1 MDILIFFLV
10 LFLLILVHEW
20 GHFIAAKRFGIRVDE
35 FGLGFPPK
43 LFGWKKPGGETEYT
57 FNLLP
62 IGGFVKIFGED
73 PDDESIQGPDRDR
86 SFVHKP
92 KWQQAIV
99 LIAGVT
105 MNIVLAWVLYV
116 GGYLGG
122 MPTQI
127 DESELDTYPNAQL
140 VIAAVIP
147 DSPAAEA
154 GVEPG
159 DAITAISGVAAE
171 SRGGGGEQLTP
182 SAITDAVAAASAGA
196 TATPLTLTLARGEES
211 LTTELTPEVITLTTP
226 AGAEEERP
234 AIGIQ
239 MSLAAI
245 KRHPPHEAL
254 WLATE
259 RTWELLGAVVVG
271 LGGFLA
277 SAATGSAD
285 LNQVTGP
292 VGIVNL
298 VGDASA
304 LGFAYLVTFTA
315 FISLN
320 LAVINLLPF
329 PALDGGRLLFVLIEK
344 LKGSPIKPAVAN
356 AANTVGFVLLLLLML
371 VVTVSDVVK
380 LL

>member
-1 MDILIFFLV
+1 MSIIIFFLI

-43 LFGWKKPGGETEYT
+43 LFGWRKPGGETEYT

-73 PDDESIQGPDRDR
+73 PDDESTNGPDRER

-99 LIAGVT
+99 LVAGVT
-105 MNIVLAWVLYV
+105 MNVVLAWVLYV
-116 GGYLGG
+116 GTFLGG
-122 MPTQI
+122 VPTAIEAQ
-127 DESELDTYPNAQL
+127 ELEQYPQARL
-140 VIAAVIP
+140 LIAAVLP
-147 DSPAAEA
+147 DSPAERA
-154 GVEPG
+154 GLVPG
-159 DAITAISGVAAE
+159 DEIVGAYRSEQVEVLIPEAITELVATGPE
-171 SRGGGGEQLTP
+171 DVPLFLSIKTDGE
-182 SAITDAVAAASAGA
+182 
-196 TATPLTLTLARGEES
+196 
-211 LTTELTPEVITLTTP
+211 TPEIVEVMPEVGVLEDDT
-226 AGAEEERP
+226 ER
-234 AIGIQ
+234 AAVGIQ
-239 MSLAAI
+239 MSLAAM
-245 KRHPPHEAL
+245 KRYPIHEAL
-254 WLATE
+254 WLGTQ
-259 RTWELLGAVVVG
+259 RTGEMLYLVTVG
-271 LGGFLA
+271 LGGFFA
-277 SAATGSAD
+277 SAFTGSAD
-285 LNQVTGP
+285 LSQVTGP
-292 VGIVNL
+292 VGIVGL

-320 LAVINLLPF
+320 LAVINMLPF

-356 AANTVGFVLLLLLML
+356 TANAVGFGLLLLLML

-380 LL
+380 LF